1 MCHYN
6 LQISLSNYEFDRIMI
21 ERRLRPAILER
32 LEHMP
37 AVVLLGPRQCGKTT
51 LAEEI
56 GHELR
61 SDYLDLERSP
71 DRELLAQPLLY
82 LDQHADELVII
93 DEVQRTPG
101 LFEELRGVIDR
112 GRREGRG
119 NGRFLLL
126 GSASG
131 ELLRQS
137 ESLAG
142 RVAYMDLTPFDALEA
157 SAGGLDLDALWVRGG
172 FPNSVLAANDVAS
185 TMWRDDFI
193 RSYLERD
200 IPSLGLR
207 IPATT
212 LERLWAMLAHH
223 QGGLLNVSVLSRS
236 LGIGGNTVARYV
248 DLLVDLL
255 LVRRLSPWISNEGKK
270 LVRSPKVYVRD
281 SGIVHTLLRLPTH
294 DDVLRHPIAGPSW
307 EGFAIENL
315 LNVAGYWVDA
325 SFYRSRGGAEAD
337 LVLSWRDGR
346 RWLVEVKRTSVPK
359 LRRGFTAAWD
369 DVKPERGFV
378 VYPGTDRYL
387 VRRDV
392 EAIGLVE
399 LCRELEALAD

>member
-1 MCHYN
+1 MLY
-6 LQISLSNYEFDRIMI
+6 
-21 ERRLRPAILER
+21 RRLHDDILGR
-32 LEHMP
+32 LAHMP

-51 LAEEI
+51 LAAEI
-56 GHELR
+56 GRERR

-71 DRELLAQPLLY
+71 DREPLAQPLLY
-82 LDQHADELVII
+82 LEQHVDDLVIL
-93 DEVQRTPG
+93 DEVQRVPD
-101 LFEELRGVIDR
+101 LFEELRGVIDT

-142 RVAYMDLTPFDALEA
+142 RVSYMDLTPFDALEA
-157 SAGGLDLDALWVRGG
+157 SAGGLDIDALWVRGG
-172 FPNSVLAANDVAS
+172 FPNSVLAADDKAS
-185 TMWRDDFI
+185 AVWREDFI

-223 QGGLLNVSVLSRS
+223 QGGLLNLSLLARS
-236 LGIGGNTVARYV
+236 LGIAGNTVAHYV

-255 LVRRLSPWISNEGKK
+255 LVRRLPPWISNEGKK

-281 SGIVHTLLRLPTH
+281 SGIVHALLRLSTH

-315 LNVAGYWVDA
+315 LNIAGYWVDA

-346 RWLVEVKRTSVPK
+346 RWLIEVRRTLVPK
-359 LRRGFTAAWD
+359 LRRGFTAAWE

-378 VYPGTDRYL
+378 VYAGSERYR

-399 LCRELEALAD
+399 LCRELEALAG

>member
-1 MCHYN
+1 M
-6 LQISLSNYEFDRIMI
+6 LR
-21 ERRLRPAILER
+21 RRLFDDILER
-32 LEHMP
+32 LGHMP

-51 LAEEI
+51 LAREI
-56 GHELR
+56 ARERR
-61 SDYLDLERSP
+61 SDYLDLERSE
-71 DRELLAQPLLY
+71 DRELLAQPRLY
-82 LDQHADELVII
+82 LDQHADELVIL
-93 DEVQRTPG
+93 DEVQRVPG

-112 GRREGRG
+112 GRWEGHG

-157 SAGGLDLDALWVRGG
+157 SAGGIAVNDLWVRGG
-172 FPNSVLAANDVAS
+172 FPNSVLAANDAAS
-185 TMWRDDFI
+185 TIWRDDFI

-200 IPSLGLR
+200 IPALGPR

-223 QGGLLNVSVLSRS
+223 QGGLLNVSLLARS
-236 LGIGGNTVARYV
+236 LGVAGNTVASYV

-255 LVRRLSPWISNEGKK
+255 LVRRLPPWISNAGKK

-281 SGIVHTLLRLPTH
+281 SGIVHSLLRLSTY
-294 DDVLRHPIAGPSW
+294 DDVLRHPIAGASW
-307 EGFAIENL
+307 EGFVVENL

-337 LVLSWRDGR
+337 LVLSFRDGR
-346 RWLVEVKRTSVPK
+346 RWLIEVRRTLVPR

-369 DVKPERGFV
+369 DVQPERGFV
-378 VYPGTDRYL
+378 VYAGTERYR
-387 VRRDV
+387 VRSDV

-399 LCRELEALAD
+399 LCHELAAVA

>member
-1 MCHYN
+1 MMLH
-6 LQISLSNYEFDRIMI
+6 
-21 ERRLRPAILER
+21 RRLHDDILER
-32 LEHMP
+32 LEITP

-56 GHELR
+56 GRERR

-82 LDQHADELVII
+82 LEQHADELVIL
-93 DEVQRTPG
+93 DEVQRVPG
-101 LFEELRGVIDR
+101 LFEELRGVIDTD
-112 GRREGRG
+112 RREGRG

-142 RVAYMDLTPFDALEA
+142 RVSYMDLTPFDALEA
-157 SAGGLDLDALWVRGG
+157 SAAGLDLDTLWVRGG
-172 FPNSVLAANDVAS
+172 FPNSVLAADDKAS
-185 TMWRDDFI
+185 AIWREDFI

-200 IPSLGLR
+200 IPALGLR

-223 QGGLLNVSVLSRS
+223 QGGLLNVSLLARS
-236 LGIGGNTVARYV
+236 LGIAGNTVAHYV
-248 DLLVDLL
+248 NLLVDLL
-255 LVRRLSPWISNEGKK
+255 LVRRLPPWISNEGKK

-281 SGIVHTLLRLPTH
+281 SGIVHALLRLSTH

-307 EGFAIENL
+307 EGFAIESL

-337 LVLSWRDGR
+337 LILSWRDGR
-346 RWLVEVKRTSVPK
+346 RWLIEVRRTLVPK
-359 LRRGFTAAWD
+359 LRRGFTAAWE

-378 VYPGTDRYL
+378 VHAGEHRYPI
-387 VRRDV
+387 RRDV

-399 LCRELEALAD
+399 LCRELETLAD